1 MKYLPPLT
9 FGLLLPVILTL
20 IFFFMPSYGLLS
32 ALFTSIDGFN
42 GNSVQWWWLTIH
54 DSAIVFIAT
63 ALLLWL
69 YYRLYPHA
77 PFNLKAML
85 VMQVPLAIVT
95 LISLVQSS
103 YFFGNTYQNAMT
115 LNRLL
120 CLFAVLLVYAA
131 FKRIPGIAYPR

>member
-1 MKYLPPLT
+1 MKYLLPLA
-9 FGLLLPVILTL
+9 FGLSLPVILTL

-42 GNSVQWWWLTIH
+42 GNSAQWWWLSVH
-54 DSAIVFIAT
+54 DSAIVFITT

-69 YYRLYPHA
+69 YYQLYPRV

-85 VMQVPLAIVT
+85 VVQAPLAVVT
-95 LISLVQSS
+95 LTSLVQSS
-103 YFFGNTYQNAMT
+103 YFLGNTYQNAMT

-120 CLFAVLLVYAA
+120 CLFVVLLVYAA
-131 FKRIPGIAYPR
+131 FKRLPAIAHPR